1 MAPQIACMTF
11 FFPNIGFLLYQY
23 KAEFCADST
32 IMNRYSP
39 VKRFFRIGVLG
50 AVFSLFVWGGY
61 NKAYQAFVSYR
72 EKGARDEKI
81 QILEE
86 RSNALGEELQ
96 KFDNTAAIE
105 REAKERFNLK
115 RPGEKVVV
123 ILSDEPQIETKAGE
137 NPSLWA
143 RVWDAMKVFFK

>member
-11 FFPNIGFLLYQY
+11 FFPNIGVITAGFYT
-23 KAEFCADST
+23 DST
-32 IMNRYSP
+32 IMNRHSP
-39 VKRFFRIGVLG
+39 VKKFLRVGILF
-50 AVFSLFVWGGY
+50 AAFSLFAWGGY
-61 NKAYQAFVSYR
+61 NKAYQAFTTFR
-72 EKGARDEKI
+72 EKRARDERLL
-81 QILEE
+81 ILEE

-123 ILSDEPQIETKAGE
+123 ILSDERSAETKAGE

-143 RVWDAMKVFFK
+143 RVWDALKAFFK

>member
-1 MAPQIACMTF
+1 
-11 FFPNIGFLLYQY
+11 
-23 KAEFCADST
+23 
-32 IMNRYSP
+32 MNRYSP
-39 VKRFFRIGVLG
+39 VKKFLRITVLCV
-50 AVFSLFVWGGY
+50 VFSLFAWGGY
-61 NKAYQAFVSYR
+61 NKAHQAFVAYR
-72 EKGARDEKI
+72 EKKMRDEKL

-96 KFDNTAAIE
+96 KFGNTAAIE

-123 ILSDEPQIETKAGE
+123 IVSDEAPAETAAGE

-143 RVWDAMKVFFK
+143 RVRDALKNFFK